1 MATQVIES
9 ASAISG
15 GLIALLRPVLA
26 GVVAPENIR
35 RGYPR
40 DAMATA
46 LSSQTPQGLPVVGI
60 LAGDLMLARDA
71 AGGGS
76 ARYVTPVRPLGQTSA
91 TLYAEAD
98 IVDQQWTLIVVAGG
112 NHGAYARDL
121 VATIVGTTLAR
132 TPSLVLPDSGDATA
146 DGSLGPTTLGL
157 TARVTPG
164 RDRPDHRR
172 DDDGLYRRD
181 LLYTL
186 RYARYAA
193 PTPAGVVQQVQYSIV
208 PTVVTLSI
216 PVAGLP
222 RGA

>member
-1 MATQVIES
+1 MAYSVIEPLS
-9 ASAISG
+9 AVTG
-15 GLIALLRPVLA
+15 GLVALLTPALA
-26 GVVAPENIR
+26 SIVDPANIR

-40 DAMATA
+40 DAMAAA
-46 LSSQTPQGLPVVGI
+46 LSAQNPSSLPVVGI
-60 LAGDLMLARDA
+60 LAGDLLVAKDV

-76 ARYVTPVRPLGQTSA
+76 ARYVTPARPLGQTLA

-98 IVDQQWTLIVVAGG
+98 VVDQQWTLIVVAGG
-112 NHGAYARDL
+112 NHGAYQRDL

-146 DGSLGPTTLGL
+146 DGSLGLATLGL
-157 TARVTPG
+157 RARVTPG
-164 RDRPDHRR
+164 HDRPDHRR

-181 LLYTL
+181 LMYTI
-186 RYARYAA
+186 RYTRYAA
-193 PTPAGVVQQVQYSIV
+193 PVTAGVVQQVQYSIV